1 MNNTYQHSIE
11 IEERYFALDIES
23 LKQHDVGFKTAY
35 DGGSGYELTIKLMDL
50 FVICP
55 RKHKRKQEYTRFVN
69 FLSSKGITLSIIS
82 RKHNKNKND
91 HEHSSRERR
100 H

>member
-1 MNNTYQHSIE
+1 MNNSYQHANE

-23 LKQHDVGFKTAY
+23 LKQHDEGFKTAY

-55 RKHKRKQEYTRFVN
+55 RKRQRKQQYKRLVN
-69 FLSSKGITLSIIS
+69 YLATKGITLSIIS
-82 RKHNKNKND
+82 RKHDKNNN
-91 HEHSSRERR
+91 EL
-100 H
+100 